1 MSHSSGYKFDK
12 VVFKTPREQINALVT
27 EMSELKDEVEYHKAD
42 AKKWALQALKFDK
55 WEPIDTAPKD
65 GRYLMVGNEDGV
77 WVACFTP
84 TFQSGFQPGNPWISL
99 MLNHR
104 HIEKVKR
111 NYSSVPTHWMP
122 LPAPPKVGAGKT
134 GEGS

>member
-1 MSHSSGYKFDK
+1 
-12 VVFKTPREQINALVT
+12 
-27 EMSELKDEVEYHKAD
+27 MSELKDEVEYHKAD

>member
-1 MSHSSGYKFDK
+1 MNW
-12 VVFKTPREQINALVT
+12 Q
-27 EMSELKDEVEYHKAD
+27 
-42 AKKWALQALKFDK
+42 
-55 WEPIDTAPKD
+55 PIETAPKD

-77 WVACFTP
+77 WVACYTP
-84 TFQSGFQPGNPWISL
+84 TFQSGFQPDNPWISL

-122 LPAPPKVGAGKT
+122 LPQAPKVGCGETATPNVKVSGDAPPFGAASDSTAGLGST
-134 GEGS
+134 GGQE